1 MRNRN
6 ALAPP
11 TPQEQ
16 DSDPAAER
24 AGREYYGLSQWKPTS
39 SGCNEQPVN
48 GCQWESE
55 ASSQAE
61 PRLNS
66 HNSAKG
72 KGDRGSQTYQQKPN
86 IIGDRFRSL
95 GYTEKYSTRKHVPVT
110 KANAAEQEV
119 ESDLIDTEQSAATKD
134 EYEYPEVVRKAF
146 GDRYLDLPHV
156 TGEVKVT
163 GFTAQDWKNLQG
175 WIEAHDDLN
184 KFEFEYDQEKQELTT
199 MTASYL
205 HDLLGTMQRRHINM
219 RWYTF
224 FTSPEWVQLALNI
237 SNDPADYASIRGKG
251 GSKKIADLVEAIAVG
266 RDLLITSLNETAQS
280 QSLYN
285 EYNTDGKLSKVNIP
299 KLLEMAE
306 RLVGEDVD
314 DAELVALT
322 CFNIE
327 ELIPNGTD
335 KTKWSAPP
343 RKSYTAS
350 ALAFQAAMYDA
361 LSASNAGLIR
371 GAGPLVAE
379 HSAVFFGA
387 ARVFWIYIPISALNT
402 LRKAVKERWSM
413 EKWIASGFAI
423 PVLESY
429 DDNQQTQVKHFLG
442 NVQEGYKQMLRMLAE
457 VLMTNPPHQ
466 NILGKALA
474 QVQDDKQRSAQY
486 EQLTKYCEHLLHPP
500 DEALNFDDHIPDIIA
515 AVKEGALGTAMD
527 RLYVNSGATQKER
540 RSRPRKTPEELLAGL
555 RYIADTGGVKRKP
568 SEEDVQANKR
578 PRDGPSTA
586 EHGFPEACERRAG
599 GDVQRDAHDDRYH
612 VRANAVPTD
621 ARRADKRTGGRAA
634 THTHRIA
641 GIGVSKRTGGRRA
654 GGGYRPTTEQ
664 RAMSG
669 RTDNEPAERL
679 GERKSGR
686 ENGRAGERKRERAG
700 ERKGERVHEW
710 VGGQQG
716 KQMSMRI
723 WPSETVR
730 PAPAGGV
737 RVNVADVVVASTLP
751 AVWPECMLAG
761 SASSPTLRPALP
773 SLNTVP
779 NDPPGLFSRYVA
791 TLRPEC
797 MPAPHPLLNV
807 AAGLFSLDV
816 ATLQPDY
823 TPAAPPLLNDPPGLF
838 HPTLQCSGRRVC
850 RPVIPRSQ
858 RCGRSRQNSKWPG
871 SPHCKQSGR
880 STDIALQT
888 SRPASGPTTTNG
900 PAGLFAG
907 RKDNVSG
914 QGYSQNSAKAA
925 RHFAG
930 RAFASPTW
938 QALSRA
944 EKLTIF
950 SGRRFEYCLG
960 PKSWAFSRAEDLAEA
975 R

>member
-1 MRNRN
+1 EISRVNSAPSGTPFSFNLHVDSRFSLRVVTGHAWYITIDILTSVLRLRHRSSCELWRAMRNRN

-24 AGREYYGLSQWKPTS
+24 AGREYYGLTVRR

-86 IIGDRFRSL
+86 IIG
-95 GYTEKYSTRKHVPVT
+95 EKYSTRKHVPVT

-586 EHGFPEACERRAG
+586 EHGVSEA
-599 GDVQRDAHDDRYH
+599 
-612 VRANAVPTD
+612 
-621 ARRADKRTGGRAA
+621 
-634 THTHRIA
+634 
-641 GIGVSKRTGGRRA
+641 
-654 GGGYRPTTEQ
+654 
-664 RAMSG
+664 
-669 RTDNEPAERL
+669 
-679 GERKSGR
+679 
-686 ENGRAGERKRERAG
+686 
-700 ERKGERVHEW
+700 
-710 VGGQQG
+710 
-716 KQMSMRI
+716 
-723 WPSETVR
+723 
-730 PAPAGGV
+730 
-737 RVNVADVVVASTLP
+737 
-751 AVWPECMLAG
+751 
-761 SASSPTLRPALP
+761 
-773 SLNTVP
+773 
-779 NDPPGLFSRYVA
+779 
-791 TLRPEC
+791 
-797 MPAPHPLLNV
+797 
-807 AAGLFSLDV
+807 
-816 ATLQPDY
+816 
-823 TPAAPPLLNDPPGLF
+823 
-838 HPTLQCSGRRVC
+838 
-850 RPVIPRSQ
+850 
-858 RCGRSRQNSKWPG
+858 
-871 SPHCKQSGR
+871 
-880 STDIALQT
+880 
-888 SRPASGPTTTNG
+888 
-900 PAGLFAG
+900 
-907 RKDNVSG
+907 
-914 QGYSQNSAKAA
+914 
-925 RHFAG
+925 
-930 RAFASPTW
+930 
-938 QALSRA
+938 
-944 EKLTIF
+944 
-950 SGRRFEYCLG
+950 
-960 PKSWAFSRAEDLAEA
+960 
-975 R
+975 

>member
-1 MRNRN
+1 MSTQGANVGIDTEFQPVARSLLTLCWYRFSLRVVTGHAWYITIDILTSVLRLRHRSSCELWRAMRNRN

-24 AGREYYGLSQWKPTS
+24 AGREYYGLTVRR

-86 IIGDRFRSL
+86 IIG
-95 GYTEKYSTRKHVPVT
+95 EKYSTRKHVPVT

-224 FTSPEWVQLALNI
+224 FLHQSGYNSRSI
-237 SNDPADYASIRGKG
+237 SRMTLRTTRPYEERWLEEDCRSGRGYR
-251 GSKKIADLVEAIAVG
+251 IG

-343 RKSYTAS
+343 ERVILPVPSPFK
-350 ALAFQAAMYDA
+350 QPC
-361 LSASNAGLIR
+361 LIR

-423 PVLESY
+423 
-429 DDNQQTQVKHFLG
+429 
-442 NVQEGYKQMLRMLAE
+442 
-457 VLMTNPPHQ
+457 
-466 NILGKALA
+466 
-474 QVQDDKQRSAQY
+474 
-486 EQLTKYCEHLLHPP
+486 
-500 DEALNFDDHIPDIIA
+500 
-515 AVKEGALGTAMD
+515 
-527 RLYVNSGATQKER
+527 
-540 RSRPRKTPEELLAGL
+540 
-555 RYIADTGGVKRKP
+555 
-568 SEEDVQANKR
+568 
-578 PRDGPSTA
+578 
-586 EHGFPEACERRAG
+586 
-599 GDVQRDAHDDRYH
+599 
-612 VRANAVPTD
+612 
-621 ARRADKRTGGRAA
+621 
-634 THTHRIA
+634 
-641 GIGVSKRTGGRRA
+641 
-654 GGGYRPTTEQ
+654 
-664 RAMSG
+664 
-669 RTDNEPAERL
+669 
-679 GERKSGR
+679 
-686 ENGRAGERKRERAG
+686 
-700 ERKGERVHEW
+700 
-710 VGGQQG
+710 
-716 KQMSMRI
+716 
-723 WPSETVR
+723 
-730 PAPAGGV
+730 
-737 RVNVADVVVASTLP
+737 
-751 AVWPECMLAG
+751 
-761 SASSPTLRPALP
+761 
-773 SLNTVP
+773 
-779 NDPPGLFSRYVA
+779 
-791 TLRPEC
+791 
-797 MPAPHPLLNV
+797 
-807 AAGLFSLDV
+807 
-816 ATLQPDY
+816 
-823 TPAAPPLLNDPPGLF
+823 
-838 HPTLQCSGRRVC
+838 
-850 RPVIPRSQ
+850 
-858 RCGRSRQNSKWPG
+858 
-871 SPHCKQSGR
+871 
-880 STDIALQT
+880 
-888 SRPASGPTTTNG
+888 
-900 PAGLFAG
+900 
-907 RKDNVSG
+907 
-914 QGYSQNSAKAA
+914 
-925 RHFAG
+925 
-930 RAFASPTW
+930 
-938 QALSRA
+938 
-944 EKLTIF
+944 
-950 SGRRFEYCLG
+950 
-960 PKSWAFSRAEDLAEA
+960 
-975 R
+975 